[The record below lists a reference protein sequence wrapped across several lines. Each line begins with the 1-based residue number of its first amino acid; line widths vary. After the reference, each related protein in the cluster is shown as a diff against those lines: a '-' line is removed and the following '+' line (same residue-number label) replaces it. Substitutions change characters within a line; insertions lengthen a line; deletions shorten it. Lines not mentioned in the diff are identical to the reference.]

1 MSDENKDMLRRI
13 NNLES
18 RLGGMDAQVKGFYEA
33 MDTIK
38 VLAQSMAE
46 VYSGG
51 APTPVQLEPVKVV
64 DATKWPVLETGKY
77 VQSLSGTIVDDIVVK
92 EVQVRGEP
100 TSIAEF
106 QFTDGV
112 TVVKVAVWDELIGEL
127 EGLGK
132 GDTLTLTAVSIRKPY
147 QDMQQISTTRKSTIV

>member
-1 MSDENKDMLRRI
+1 LLPEEDLKRRV
-13 NNLES
+13 NHLES
-18 RLGGMDAQVKGFYEA
+18 RLGGIDLQVKGFYEA
-33 MDTIK
+33 IESIH

-46 VYSGG
+46 VFSGG
-51 APTPVQLEPVKVV
+51 APAPVKPEPGKIADVS
-64 DATKWPVLETGKY
+64 KWPVLETGKY
-77 VQSLSGTIVDDIVVK
+77 VQSLTGTIVDDIVVK

-100 TSIAEF
+100 TPIAEF

-132 GDTLTLTAVSIRKPY
+132 GDTLTLTAVSIKKPY
-147 QDMQQISTTRKSTIV
+147 QDVQQISTTRKSTIV